1 MDDMNH
7 QDESAESQG
16 FPDDS
21 SPSSSPMSETPQP
34 QHIVVEMAK
43 PIEVKAAKKTR
54 SHLGCAIGCVAA
66 LCLIFVIFAIIGVT
80 AQRFV
85 DVAGP
90 GPMLMEQYVE
100 GNVKTK
106 NRIAVVPLSGPIFDM
121 GGFHVGAVEVVTAGL
136 KKAEKDSRVRAVILE
151 VNSPGGG
158 ITASDLLLRR
168 VKELQDSGKK
178 VVVLMKDVAASGG
191 YYVSAGADMIVAHP
205 TTITGSIG
213 VIVASLHYGEGL
225 TKIGIKQ
232 VVYKSGEMK
241 DLLSPMRD
249 ASPEEQALLEEVVAT
264 MFAKFKNVVME
275 GRSGKVT
282 EEDFAKIADGRILT
296 AQQALD
302 VHLIDAIGYR
312 EDAVKEAKRL
322 AGVSD
327 AAVVYYWRK
336 EGLSSLLMKTRDLKG
351 AVSSPAGALL
361 RKMTRDYTG
370 SPFLYLWPGP

>member
-1 MDDMNH
+1 MDDMNQ
-7 QDESAESQG
+7 QDDPLESQD
-16 FPDDS
+16 FPTDRP
-21 SPSSSPMSETPQP
+21 PSFPSTPEAPQP

-43 PIEVKAAKKTR
+43 PIEVKAAKKKR
-54 SHLGCAIGCVAA
+54 SHLGCVIWCVAV
-66 LCLIFVIFAIIGVT
+66 LFVIFIFLGIVGAIG
-80 AQRFV
+80 QRFV
-85 DVAGP
+85 AVAGP
-90 GPMLMEQYVE
+90 EPALLDHYVE
-100 GNVKTK
+100 GSVTSAD
-106 NRIAVVPLSGPIFDM
+106 RIAIVPLSGPIFDM

-136 KKAEKDSRVRAVILE
+136 KKAKDDPKVRAVILE

-158 ITASDLLLRR
+158 MTASDLLLRR

-191 YYVSAGADMIVAHP
+191 YYVSAGADVIVAHP

-213 VIVASLHYGEGL
+213 VIVAALHYGEGL
-225 TKIGIKQ
+225 TRIGIKQ

-249 ASPEEQALLEEVVAT
+249 ASPEEQALLKEVVAT
-264 MFAKFKNVVME
+264 MFAKFKNVVIE
-275 GRSGKVT
+275 GRGGKVT

-302 VHLIDAIGYR
+302 VHLIDSIGYR

-322 AGVSD
+322 AGISD
-327 AAVVYYWRK
+327 AALVYYWRR
-336 EGLSSLLMKTRDLKG
+336 EGLSALFMEARDLEG
-351 AVSSPAGALL
+351 AASSPADALL
-361 RKMTRDYTG
+361 RKMTRNYTG

>member
-1 MDDMNH
+1 MDDMNG
-7 QDESAESQG
+7 QYDPQERRDLPGA
-16 FPDDS
+16 
-21 SPSSSPMSETPQP
+21 SSSAPETPQP
-34 QHIVVEMAK
+34 QRVLVELAT
-43 PIEVKAAKKTR
+43 PVEVKPPKKTR
-54 SHLGCAIGCVAA
+54 SRLGCVIWCVAV
-66 LCLIFVIFAIIGVT
+66 LCFVLLFFGIVGAI

-90 GPMLMEQYVE
+90 DPVLMDQYVE
-100 GNVKTK
+100 GDMTAK
-106 NRIAVVPLSGPIFDM
+106 NRIAIVPLSGPIFDM

-136 KKAEKDSRVRAVILE
+136 KKAEKDPKVRAVILE

-158 ITASDLLLRR
+158 MTASDLLLRR
-168 VKELQDSGKK
+168 VKSLQDSGKK

-205 TTITGSIG
+205 TTITGSVG
-213 VIVASLHYGEGL
+213 VIVAALHYGEGL
-225 TKIGIKQ
+225 ARIGIKE

-249 ASPEEQALLEEVVAT
+249 ASPQEQALLDEVVAT
-264 MFAKFKNVVME
+264 MFAKFKNVVIE
-275 GRSGKVT
+275 GRGGKVT

-296 AQQALD
+296 ARQALD

-322 AGVSD
+322 AGISD
-327 AAVVYYWRK
+327 AAVVCYWRR
-336 EGLSSLLMKTRDLKG
+336 EGLSSLLMKARDLNG
-351 AVSSPAGALL
+351 AASSPADALL
-361 RKMTRDYTG
+361 RKMTGDCPG